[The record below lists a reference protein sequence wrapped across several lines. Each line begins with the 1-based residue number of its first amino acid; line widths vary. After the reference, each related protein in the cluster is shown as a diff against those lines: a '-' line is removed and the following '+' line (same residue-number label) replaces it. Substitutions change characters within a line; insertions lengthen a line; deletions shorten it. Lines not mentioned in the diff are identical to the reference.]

1 MERDRR
7 LEIRLS
13 AAEAAAIEQARAA
26 MAERHADNPIPATA
40 SVSAFIRCAATAYPA
55 ALALGARLERELHEA
70 RRGALAATVIVAAT
84 IAAERGYRQWEAL
97 SKEQQGAF
105 LNDALD
111 RVQAV
116 ASNMA
121 EAAAKVPA

>member
-7 LEIRLS
+7 LEVRLS

-70 RRGALAATVIVAAT
+70 RRAALAAAVVVAAS
-84 IAAERGYRQWEAL
+84 IASERGYQWEAL

-111 RVQAV
+111 SVQAV